1 MQPSFQFPIAMS
13 NSERTALRVLLDL
26 EWEARQRAYAD
37 AGTPFGSGRGI
48 DLWIE
53 FDQKTTVN

>member
-1 MQPSFQFPIAMS
+1 MS

-37 AGTPFGSGRGI
+37 AGMPFGPGRGL

-53 FDQKTTVN
+53 FDRKTTVN

>member
-1 MQPSFQFPIAMS
+1 MTD
-13 NSERTALRVLLDL
+13 SERTALRVLLDL
-26 EWEARQRAYAD
+26 ERKARQRAYES
-37 AGTPFGSGRGI
+37 AGRPFGSGRGL